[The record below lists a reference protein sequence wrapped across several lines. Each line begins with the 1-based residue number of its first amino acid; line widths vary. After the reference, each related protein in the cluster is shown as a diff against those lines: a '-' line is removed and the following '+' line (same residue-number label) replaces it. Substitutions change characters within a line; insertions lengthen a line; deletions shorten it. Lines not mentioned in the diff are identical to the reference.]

1 MSDPIDILE
10 SIKHSLQGKLH
21 DDSRLSAYE
30 NAIQDLI
37 RYKSKESKV
46 YKLAYKA
53 LLDEVT
59 LVALLLGV
67 KLPFDFSTFGTFTST
82 LKKRLFSKT
91 QFLLIGDL
99 KKKVPSVTN
108 NKEALSFVESDIEFN
123 KSNDRFKFPSEKKY
137 DEFKPSES
145 FDFIGQFSNQIPEQ
159 MHQTTEQS
167 PKTKSETHESTSH
180 ETKNNLLLNNAN
192 ELSSEAKKWN
202 DELKK
207 NSRTRLQRMR
217 DALHSYMPSR
227 SSSGDSYWTKFT
239 KLFTRRNSAGGKFNK
254 KKSRRRML
262 KKTLKN
268 KKVKNDKHI

>member
-1 MSDPIDILE
+1 MLSDPIEILE
-10 SIKHSLQGKLH
+10 EITYSLQGKLH
-21 DDSRLSAYE
+21 DSSRLSAYA

-37 RYKSKESKV
+37 RYDLKESKV

-67 KLPFDFSTFGTFTST
+67 ELPFSTFGTSNSA

-91 QFLLIGDL
+91 QFLLIDDL

-108 NKEALSFVESDIEFN
+108 NSEALSFVEQDIEFN
-123 KSNDRFKFPSEKKY
+123 KSNDRFKFPSKKKY
-137 DEFKPSES
+137 DEFNSTES
-145 FDFIGQFSNQIPEQ
+145 FNFVGQFSKQIPEQ

-207 NSRTRLQRMR
+207 KSRTRLQRMR

-227 SSSGDSYWTKFT
+227 SSNGDSYWTKFT

-268 KKVKNDKHI
+268 KHI